1 MHTHLFIGAVQ
12 ARSPGR
18 QTRFMKGETPPL
30 KPTADLIGCRGKP
43 PRTIYLASTS
53 ATRYS
58 RRRHDTMVPH
68 PAIMF
73 GFECYLSAIHYGTAT
88 ARSYI
93 IMQAQRSRR
102 RDWQYAHA
110 ILDAEAT

>member
-43 PRTIYLASTS
+43 STIYLASTS

-58 RRRHDTMVPH
+58 RRRPHSMVPH
-68 PAIMF
+68 PAIKF
-73 GFECYLSAIHYGTAT
+73 GF
-88 ARSYI
+88 
-93 IMQAQRSRR
+93 
-102 RDWQYAHA
+102 
-110 ILDAEAT
+110 